1 MNPRVKELYE
11 TQAAKQKELDG
22 LLALEALSPEQK
34 DRLKSLNTELKA
46 LDDDIAQAEERSEI
60 ETAAAARR
68 ERITKAVST
77 LPHAGNSRGG
87 EDPPALDEKRLA
99 PAIYRAL
106 RTSSVKNFE
115 PREVMLADGSVKELS
130 ATEQA
135 ERFGMWFIAKFSRVD
150 QGMRAKKYCEERGI
164 GYEFLAPHLKVA
176 YEGVN
181 ERGGYVVP
189 IEFEPTLIDL
199 RERYGVFRRYADVEP
214 MGSDTKLIPRR
225 VGGLTAYPVGEGQ
238 TITASDMLFDQVQ
251 LVAKKWAVLTKRS
264 SELDE
269 DNAINLGDKLID
281 EIAYIF
287 SKTEDE
293 CGFNG
298 DGTSTYHGITGVR
311 AKILNLSA
319 TRANIAGL
327 HVGSGNAWNEL
338 ELTDFLTVLGRL
350 PEYANTQNTAWY
362 MSRSFFYGTVL
373 RLILEQG
380 GSPGAEVIAGTR
392 APMFL
397 GYPVR
402 FSQVMPR
409 TEANDVIPVFF
420 GDLKLATTF
429 GDRRGTTIAVSE
441 HSDFANDLLA
451 LRGTERFD
459 IVVHDIGNE
468 SATAALREPGPIVG
482 LATAAS

>member
-1 MNPRVKELYE
+1 MNAKIKELYE
-11 TQAAKQKELDG
+11 TQAVKQKELDG
-22 LLALEALSPEQK
+22 LLSVPDLSGEQK
-34 DRLKSLNTELKA
+34 ERLRAINGELKSLDE
-46 LDDDIAQAEERSEI
+46 DIAQAEERVEMELS
-60 ETAAAARR
+60 AAARKDR
-68 ERITKAVST
+68 MSKVAGR
-77 LPHAGNSRGG
+77 LPYGGDDRGH
-87 EDPPALDEKRLA
+87 DEKSLS

-115 PREVMLADGSVKELS
+115 GQEVMLHDGSIKEMS

-135 ERFGMWFIAKFSRVD
+135 ERFGMWFIAKFAGPDR
-150 QGMRAKKYCEERGI
+150 GERAKLYCREQKI
-164 GYEFLAPHLKVA
+164 GYEYLAPHLKVA

-181 ERGGYVVP
+181 ERGGFTVP
-189 IEFEPTLIDL
+189 IEFEPTLIVL
-199 RERYGVFRRYADVEP
+199 REKYGVFRRYADVEP
-214 MGSDTKLIPRR
+214 MSSDTKLIPRR

-238 TITASDMLFDQVQ
+238 AITPSDMTFDQVQ
-251 LVAKKWAVLTKRS
+251 LVARKWAVLTKRS

-269 DNAINLGDKLID
+269 DNAIQLGDKLID
-281 EIAYIF
+281 EIAFIF

-298 DGTSTYHGITGVR
+298 DGTATYHGIEGVR
-311 AKILNLSA
+311 SKLLNLSA

-327 HVGSGNAWNEL
+327 VVGSGNLWSEL
-338 ELTDFLTVLGRL
+338 ELTDFLSVLGRL
-350 PEYANTQNTAWY
+350 PEYANTNNTAWY

-380 GSPGAEVIAGTR
+380 GSPGAEVIAGSRT
-392 APMFL
+392 PMLL

-420 GDLKLATTF
+420 GDLKLAATF
-429 GDRRGTTIAVSE
+429 GDRRGTTIAASE
-441 HSDFANDLLA
+441 HSDFANDLIA

-459 IVVHDIGNE
+459 IICHDVGNA
-468 SATAALREPGPIVG
+468 SATAGLREPGPITA
-482 LATAAS
+482 LASAAS

>member
-1 MNPRVKELYE
+1 M
-11 TQAAKQKELDG
+11 
-22 LLALEALSPEQK
+22 
-34 DRLKSLNTELKA
+34 
-46 LDDDIAQAEERSEI
+46 
-60 ETAAAARR
+60 
-68 ERITKAVST
+68 
-77 LPHAGNSRGG
+77 
-87 EDPPALDEKRLA
+87 
-99 PAIYRAL
+99 
-106 RTSSVKNFE
+106 
-115 PREVMLADGSVKELS
+115 
-130 ATEQA
+130 
-135 ERFGMWFIAKFSRVD
+135 
-150 QGMRAKKYCEERGI
+150 
-164 GYEFLAPHLKVA
+164 
-176 YEGVN
+176 
-181 ERGGYVVP
+181 
-189 IEFEPTLIDL
+189 IDL

-238 TITASDMLFDQVQ
+238 PITPSQMLFDQVQ

-287 SKTEDE
+287 SKTEDD

-327 HVGSGNAWNEL
+327 VVGTGNLWSEL
-338 ELTDFLTVLGRL
+338 ELADFLSVLGRL
-350 PEYANTQNTAWY
+350 PEYANTANTAWY
-362 MSRSFFYGTVL
+362 MSRSFFYGTLL

-392 APMFL
+392 MPMFL
-397 GYPVR
+397 GYPVH

-420 GDLKLATTF
+420 GDLKLAATF

-459 IVVHDIGNE
+459 IVTHDVGNQ
-468 SATAALREPGPIVG
+468 SATAASREPGPIVA